1 MQNLF
6 IGKNNFTN
14 YSKLRTDQNPLREIA
29 LSKWTKN
36 SQYFIYTITGNSFL
50 HNMVR
55 SIVGVQLAAFD
66 GKLESKSIDTSLKT
80 PLEQRFKHVAPPEGL
95 YLWNIK
101 Y

>member
-1 MQNLF
+1 
-6 IGKNNFTN
+6 
-14 YSKLRTDQNPLREIA
+14 
-29 LSKWTKN
+29 
-36 SQYFIYTITGNSFL
+36 
-50 HNMVR
+50 MVR
-55 SIVGVQLAAFD
+55 SIVGVQLAVFD